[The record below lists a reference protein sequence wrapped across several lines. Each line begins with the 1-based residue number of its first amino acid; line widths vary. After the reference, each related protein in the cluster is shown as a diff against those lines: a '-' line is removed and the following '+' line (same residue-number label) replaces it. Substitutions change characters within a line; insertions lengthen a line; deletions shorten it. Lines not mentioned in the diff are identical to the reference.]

1 MFEYSARAMD
11 GNYNNETALVGWL
24 YVCHQH
30 LLGSSSQWRQRLE
43 ASARFTAGH
52 SIRAK
57 LMVAS
62 MGL

>member
-1 MFEYSARAMD
+1 MD

-24 YVCHQH
+24 SVCHQH